1 MPFTLHWDG
10 TGAKGMQAAPI
21 CIGVVNTNRSTSSA
35 QFCLGYMPHTPD
47 ADKVRAPVE
56 LKFYLRQACAKAILQ
71 VLATVADSGVLCRL
85 PNHRGVPTTRVLYPR
100 LMAMNFDQPEAQLF
114 FGLRNKTSCTKCR
127 RRKARSAFRK
137 ASYHKGESVRL
148 VYEIFSNTSN
158 TDAVRKTAENKLLR
172 WGFNPTRKC
181 CLYTG
186 LDKLFIHL
194 SGRDEVTPCVDYRD
208 RMHGILIFF
217 FRQFKEIWDPM
228 GLEPRFKRIMLQR
241 LKLVCASNAFHRS
254 DGKAYRK
261 QNALFS
267 GVGTSAKDKVG
278 LLFLLAHV
286 LGHDA
291 AILPVGFR
299 VPLLTALAHV
309 QLIII
314 ASSGS
319 RSYNESELKLIF
331 DTGYIVVFR
340 AFQTIRTL
348 GENSFTPKNRFLHQA
363 YLRVMNTSTCAYVSS
378 VYLR

>member
-1 MPFTLHWDG
+1 MPFQLHWDG
-10 TGAKGMQAAPI
+10 TGAKGLQAAPI
-21 CIGVVNTNRSTSSA
+21 CIGVANTNRSTASA
-35 QFCLGYMPHTPD
+35 QFCVGYMPHTPD
-47 ADKVRAPVE
+47 ADKLSKPTE
-56 LKFYLRQACAKAILQ
+56 LKHYLRQACAKAILQ
-71 VLATVADSGVLCRL
+71 VLATVADCGVLCRL
-85 PNHRGVPTTRVLYPR
+85 PNRSGVPTTRVLYPR

-114 FGLRNKTSCTKCR
+114 FGLRNRTACTKCK

-137 ASYHKGESVRL
+137 ASSQKGASVRL
-148 VYEIFSNTSN
+148 LYEIVSSTSN
-158 TDAVRKTAENKLLR
+158 TDEVRKTAENKLER
-172 WGFNPTRKC
+172 WGFNPNRKC

-186 LDKLFIHL
+186 LDKVFIRL
-194 SGRDEVTPCVDYRD
+194 PGTDEVTPCVDYRD

-217 FRQFKEIWDPM
+217 FRQFKDIWDPM
-228 GLEPRFKRIMLQR
+228 GLQPRFKRIMLQR
-241 LKLVCASNAFHRS
+241 LKAVCGSNAFRRT

-261 QNALFS
+261 QTALFS

-291 AILPVGFR
+291 AILDPGFR

-314 ASSGS
+314 ASSGL
-319 RSYNESELKLIF
+319 RSYTEHELKLIF

-348 GENSFTPKNRFLHQA
+348 GENSFTPKDRF
-363 YLRVMNTSTCAYVSS
+363 STTMRTCIELTNVL
-378 VYLR
+378 VFI